1 MVGII
6 ILSIGFLIT
15 YLLNEFTNLKPL
27 ININDSKEILPIFTA
42 NLFADCLIIYVTFS
56 AIIGRGKPWQI
67 LTKWYKKY
75 RLSAVIADT
84 TIGIIY
90 LLIARYV
97 ANIIDFNFNLLTFAI
112 LAVIIQIAFD
122 FLFYLFFSIIP
133 KNSNDMLDLFKLW
146 GKYAKLDALWGDS
159 ILIIVGVIL
168 SAYLNQF
175 TFQDNIFIAFV
186 MIYLVPYFIWMKD

>member
-56 AIIGRGKPWQI
+56 AIIGNGKPWQI

-75 RLSAVIADT
+75 RLSAVIADVLILV
-84 TIGIIY
+84 IGMIITRY
-90 LLIARYV
+90 IFKKYKWSWNLIKFLLV
-97 ANIIDFNFNLLTFAI
+97 I
-112 LAVIIQIAFD
+112 LVVQIVHD
-122 FLFYLFFSIIP
+122 YLFYLFFKTVP
-133 KNSNDMLDLFKLW
+133 VGKNKMLDVFK
-146 GKYAKLDALWGDS
+146 KYASEVGVKAILGDS
-159 ILIIVGVIL
+159 FMIIISVLLSSYFSGLNLNNNLIILTVL
-168 SAYLNQF
+168 
-175 TFQDNIFIAFV
+175 
-186 MIYLVPYFIWMKD
+186 IYLVPYFIFSQ